1 MDKKL
6 ICIGGGELKSKETLK
21 IDGYIAD
28 LAKKQA
34 KADLI
39 GRLKRAAAAGD
50 DAVRS
55 AQSAPVAG
63 CAPVDYL
70 LYHSRLTRLRTI
82 MTNRRK
88 KMQDYTVSSSRHMTE
103 TS

>member
-1 MDKKL
+1 MRL
-6 ICIGGGELKSKETLK
+6 LRRP
-21 IDGYIAD
+21 
-28 LAKKQA
+28 AKKQT

-55 AQSAPVAG
+55 AQSAPGAG